1 MHTLPHIDHGMHIVK
16 IQIAEQPQ
24 QVQRLVQVGSAGTE
38 ALFTVRPYLRHLGK
52 PNLMAGQTGRQIAM
66 KVKDH
71 I

>member
-16 IQIAEQPQ
+16 MQIAEQPQ
-24 QVQRLVQVGSAGTE
+24 QVQRLVQAVDMACVGCNGNPSRVGQTD
-38 ALFTVRPYLRHLGK
+38 
-52 PNLMAGQTGRQIAM
+52 LMAGQTGRQIAM